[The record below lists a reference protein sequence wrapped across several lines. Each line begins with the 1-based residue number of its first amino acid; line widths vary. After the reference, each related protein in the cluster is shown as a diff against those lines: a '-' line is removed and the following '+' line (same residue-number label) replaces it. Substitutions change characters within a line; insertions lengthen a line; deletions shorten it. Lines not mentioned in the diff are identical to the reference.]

1 MKIFF
6 FAILT
11 TLFIVSFGK
20 APNVLKP
27 WEKFAEQKG
36 QNINPRDVIWED
48 DHPWIFGKR
57 RQLYQAFRVWPLAV
71 IVDNDL
77 RYEMSLAIDR
87 QANPDEARKR
97 VALAAYFSMMN
108 RENLFY
114 ALENLDTHLKRYYAY
129 TGRDVSVTE
138 AYYDIARMLHP
149 DEFFFYEEYG
159 PVILRIS
166 AWICLPT
173 TACLLLWFLIKRRKT
188 IKNWIVQKMKTTSP
202 FLLCS
207 LILTELLLAVAV
219 VAAFLPGGTKLDNGF
234 YTFLRIAVCGTSAW
248 LAWISRTGRPVLCFF
263 LAAFAALF
271 NPLIPIH
278 FGDRDVWSIFD
289 LAAIP
294 LLLCSTFLTK
304 KDSR

>member
-20 APNVLKP
+20 EPNVLKP

-114 ALENLDTHLKRYYAY
+114 ALENLYTHLKRYYAY

-188 IKNWIVQKMKTTSP
+188 T
-202 FLLCS
+202 
-207 LILTELLLAVAV
+207 
-219 VAAFLPGGTKLDNGF
+219 
-234 YTFLRIAVCGTSAW
+234 
-248 LAWISRTGRPVLCFF
+248 
-263 LAAFAALF
+263 
-271 NPLIPIH
+271 
-278 FGDRDVWSIFD
+278 
-289 LAAIP
+289 
-294 LLLCSTFLTK
+294 
-304 KDSR
+304 

>member
-11 TLFIVSFGK
+11 TLFVVSFGQDK
-20 APNVLKP
+20 QGYVSVPVSAGKSAAKEEPARETETYFGPKRSD
-27 WEKFAEQKG
+27 WERMRAMFSGAD
-36 QNINPRDVIWED
+36 P
-48 DHPWIFGKR
+48 
-57 RQLYQAFRVWPLAV
+57 YAV
-71 IVDNDL
+71 IADPEMKEDL
-77 RYEMSLAIDR
+77 KKTVRLMLDPAAE
-87 QANPDEARKR
+87 ERKIA
-97 VALAAYFSMMN
+97 VAAYMSRMKRKNIGFV
-108 RENLFY
+108 Y
-114 ALENLDTHLKRYYAY
+114 ENLDGVLNAYY
-129 TGRDVSVTE
+129 GRETKVDE
-138 AYYDIARMLHP
+138 AFYDIARMLHP
-149 DEFFFYEEYG
+149 HESFFYEEYG
-159 PVILRIS
+159 PLILCIS
-166 AWICLPT
+166 VWISSL
-173 TACLLLWFLIKRRKT
+173 TAFGLLLWFLIKRRKT

-248 LAWISRTGRPVLCFF
+248 LAWINRTGRPVLCFF

>member
-6 FAILT
+6 FIILT
-11 TLFIVSFGK
+11 TLFVVSFGK
-20 APNVLKP
+20 EPNVLKP
-27 WEKFAEQKG
+27 WKKFAKAKES
-36 QNINPRDVIWED
+36 NFYAPRAFE
-48 DHPWIFGKR
+48 R
-57 RQLYQAFRVWPLAV
+57 ERLYKAFAGDPLAV
-71 IVDNDL
+71 LDDNL
-77 RYEMSLAIDR
+77 RPEMEFYANR
-87 QANPDEARKR
+87 EANPDEMRKR
-97 VALAAYFSMMN
+97 VALAAYFSMMDKKK
-108 RENLFY
+108 FSF

-149 DEFFFYEEYG
+149 HESFFYEEYG
-159 PVILRIS
+159 PVILCIS
-166 AWICLPT
+166 VWISSL
-173 TACLLLWFLIKRRKT
+173 TAFGLLLCSLIKRRKA
-188 IKNWIVQKMKTTSP
+188 IKNWIVQKMKTTPP

-248 LAWISRTGRPVLCFF
+248 LAWINRTGRPVLCFF

-278 FGDRDVWSIFD
+278 FGERDVWSIFD

-304 KDSR
+304 KDIR

>member
-11 TLFIVSFGK
+11 TLFVVSFGK
-20 APNVLKP
+20 EPNVLKP
-27 WEKFAEQKG
+27 WEKFAKAKES
-36 QNINPRDVIWED
+36 NFYAPRAFE
-48 DHPWIFGKR
+48 R
-57 RQLYQAFRVWPLAV
+57 ERLYKAFAGDPLAV
-71 IVDNDL
+71 LDDNL
-77 RYEMSLAIDR
+77 RPEMEFYANR
-87 QANPDEARKR
+87 EANPDEARKR
-97 VALAAYFSMMN
+97 VALAAYFSMMDKKK
-108 RENLFY
+108 FSF

-159 PVILRIS
+159 PLILCIS
-166 AWICLPT
+166 VWISSL
-173 TACLLLWFLIKRRKT
+173 TAFGLLLWFLIKRRKA
-188 IKNWIVQKMKTTSP
+188 IKNWIVKKMKNIPP

-219 VAAFLPGGTKLDNGF
+219 VTAFLPGGTKLDNGF

-248 LAWISRTGRPVLCFF
+248 LAWINRTGRPVLCFF

-304 KDSR
+304 KDIR

>member
-20 APNVLKP
+20 EPHELKPWEMFGKTEQPGNELKP
-27 WEKFAEQKG
+27 WEKFAKAKKS
-36 QNINPRDVIWED
+36 NFYAPRAFE
-48 DHPWIFGKR
+48 R
-57 RQLYQAFRVWPLAV
+57 ERLYKAFAGDPLAV
-71 IVDNDL
+71 LDDNL
-77 RYEMSLAIDR
+77 RPEMEFYANR
-87 QANPDEARKR
+87 EENPDEVRKR
-97 VALAAYFSMMN
+97 VALAAYFSMMDKKK
-108 RENLFY
+108 FSF

-188 IKNWIVQKMKTTSP
+188 IKNWIVQKMKTTHP

-207 LILTELLLAVAV
+207 LILTELLLAISIMTV
-219 VAAFLPGGTKLDNGF
+219 VLGKSLPIGF
-234 YTFLRIAVCGTSAW
+234 YTFLRICVCALAACRAW
-248 LAWISRTGRPVLCFF
+248 TLHIPRPVCSFV
-263 LAAFAALF
+263 LAAFAVLY
-271 NPLIPIH
+271 NPVVPIH
-278 FGDRDVWSIFD
+278 LGDRSIWMILNIVILIF
-289 LAAIP
+289 LP
-294 LLLCSTFLTK
+294 LSWIRK
-304 KDSR
+304 K